1 MASTKIMV
9 RSEVDMSEFN
19 IEDCDEV
26 ISDPGTSLSQ
36 MLALQLRKE
45 LKRIKELEAEN
56 ARLRQQRD
64 AANAQLDF
72 VLENLKEEKAP

>member
-1 MASTKIMV
+1 
-9 RSEVDMSEFN
+9 MS
-19 IEDCDEV
+19 DV
-26 ISDPGTSLSQ
+26 YGSYVA
-36 MLALQLRKE
+36 ALKDQ
-45 LKRIKELEAEN
+45 IKELEAEN

>member
-1 MASTKIMV
+1 
-9 RSEVDMSEFN
+9 MSEFN

-26 ISDPGTSLSQ
+26 VADPGSSLAQ

-45 LKRIKELEAEN
+45 LKRIKELEAKN

>member
-1 MASTKIMV
+1 
-9 RSEVDMSEFN
+9 MSEFN

-72 VLENLKEEKAP
+72 ILENLKEEKAP

>member
-1 MASTKIMV
+1 MCDLDRFMKERAEHFN
-9 RSEVDMSEFN
+9 RQSEPSSGN
-19 IEDCDEV
+19 
-26 ISDPGTSLSQ
+26 GG
-36 MLALQLRKE
+36 
-45 LKRIKELEAEN
+45 LKARIKELEAEN